1 MQNYKEGFSETL
13 QRYCHV
19 INSNTTV
26 TRTVGDGKVS
36 YRCAG
41 CDKYK
46 NGCSSDGCFDP
57 SCRGILSEQ
66 HYEN

>member
-1 MQNYKEGFSETL
+1 MQSYNTGFSETL

-36 YRCAG
+36 YRCEG
-41 CDKYK
+41 CDKHK
-46 NGCSSDGCFDP
+46 NGCSSDGCFYP
-57 SCRGILSEQ
+57 SCHAISGEQ
-66 HYEN
+66 H